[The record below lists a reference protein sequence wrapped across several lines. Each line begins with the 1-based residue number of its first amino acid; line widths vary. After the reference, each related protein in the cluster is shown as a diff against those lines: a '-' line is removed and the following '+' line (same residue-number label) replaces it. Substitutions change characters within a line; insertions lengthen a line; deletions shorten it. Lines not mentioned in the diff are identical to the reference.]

1 MVDVIC
7 DESLKE
13 VWGVGPTNLDDGSTG
28 QHLALIT
35 QLTLE
40 ALKGGKNMKL
50 QLKGKSKVQGLKEP
64 ISSSK
69 L

>member
-7 DESLKE
+7 DKSLKE

-28 QHLALIT
+28 QQLALIT

-40 ALKGGKNMKL
+40 ALKRGQKYEITVGREIE
-50 QLKGKSKVQGLKEP
+50 S
-64 ISSSK
+64 
-69 L
+69 

>member
-7 DESLKE
+7 DKPLKE

-28 QHLALIT
+28 QQLALIT

-40 ALKGGKNMKL
+40 ALKRGQKYEITVGREIE
-50 QLKGKSKVQGLKEP
+50 S
-64 ISSSK
+64 
-69 L
+69 